1 MHDRLDQILVFQ
13 MFDSK
18 TSQRAAYPETLNED
32 ALTDEFEGGNL
43 LQDTV
48 VGGFIEIDS
57 MLGLVLNLALGPL
70 LLFCCLAA

>member
-32 ALTDEFEGGNL
+32 ALTDKFEGGNL

-57 MLGLVLNLALGPL
+57 VLGLVLDLALRPL